1 MGLPFVAVILAIIG
15 LSLLF
20 PAVVNVESRRK
31 RSLAEES
38 NPVYDLAERV
48 QDMYSAVLRSE
59 SCMEISSASS
69 VAWPRTSPPPPSLD
83 WSSPSCP
90 PSTPTCTRPSRTAR
104 TATRSSVKQLIF
116 QTRNLL
122 ITFAN
127 RGLDQN
133 GTRKNITT
141 AMEKWGQLHPSPTTL
156 LLLLLPIHRK
166 LDLLT

>member
-1 MGLPFVAVILAIIG
+1 MFT
-15 LSLLF
+15 LLF
-20 PAVVNVESRRK
+20 FPSPNAFSWKKNAVSKQPNDVF
-31 RSLAEES
+31 LFA
-38 NPVYDLAERV
+38 
-48 QDMYSAVLRSE
+48 
-59 SCMEISSASS
+59 
-69 VAWPRTSPPPPSLD
+69 D

-104 TATRSSVKQLIF
+104 TATKSSAKQLIL

-156 LLLLLPIHRK
+156 LLLLLPLHRK